1 VSPDPLLHAQRSSL
15 LYLSCCF
22 HFHRDVT
29 EVDSCLRSDSF
40 GTVAMALNI
49 IPIVSVVFTLTTAV
63 GAALW
68 ASELENKG
76 KTGSV
81 ERDTEVTLGDDYG
94 KKEVEGKKEL

>member
-1 VSPDPLLHAQRSSL
+1 MRRLSS
-15 LYLSCCF
+15 CF
-22 HFHRDVT
+22 QHYENLT
-29 EVDSCLRSDSF
+29 ETDSCLRSGSF

-68 ASELENKG
+68 ASELENKSKG
-76 KTGSV
+76 KAGSAEV
-81 ERDTEVTLGDDYG
+81 ERETEVTLGDDYG